1 MNYYVITELLRNYNV
16 LSKRNVLYSYLI
28 RGLVYERIDIGNLKY
43 CLQMQQN
50 LPPEEWIVLMQQI
63 VDGTE
68 ACFHMFYIALIQYL
82 YNFFLCDL
90 FRVVKV
96 QPIIKSL
103 TEIIAID

>member
-1 MNYYVITELLRNYNV
+1 MISSRIKYVT
-16 LSKRNVLYSYLI
+16 LSHSYLI

-68 ACFHMFYIALIQYL
+68 ACFL
-82 YNFFLCDL
+82 FLT
-90 FRVVKV
+90 F
-96 QPIIKSL
+96 L
-103 TEIIAID
+103 TTET

>member
-1 MNYYVITELLRNYNV
+1 M
-16 LSKRNVLYSYLI
+16 I

-68 ACFHMFYIALIQYL
+68 ACFHISFRCSNPVTPLHFL
-82 YNFFLCDL
+82 YEIFQGQFRPKL
-90 FRVVKV
+90 FCLLNQCRKESD
-96 QPIIKSL
+96 P
-103 TEIIAID
+103 T